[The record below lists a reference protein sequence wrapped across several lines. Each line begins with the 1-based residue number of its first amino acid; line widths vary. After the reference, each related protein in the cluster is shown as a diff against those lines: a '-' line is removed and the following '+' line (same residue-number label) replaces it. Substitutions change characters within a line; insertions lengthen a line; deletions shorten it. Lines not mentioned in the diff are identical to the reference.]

1 MWRIR
6 TLDFTG
12 IMFNIAEVIGTI
24 AFAVSGAMIA
34 IDRGLDLFGVVFLAI
49 TTALGGGTIRDI
61 FLGHFPPRMFYSY
74 QYLLISAVCAFGV
87 FALTYFRR
95 TRNLSKRSV
104 FLKYVNIFDAI
115 GLGIFSVIGVQ
126 VTVAAGYGD
135 NAFLCIFL
143 GMTTGCGGGI
153 VRDLLSRET
162 PYVLKKHI
170 YAIASII
177 GSGIFYLMQMLPV
190 EDAVEILL
198 GAGSTILIRM
208 LATHYKWNLPKIT
221 NGMMQESEPI
231 QTNSIAQRSE
241 GVPDKEEQPI
251 NSSILTGEA
260 AVTSEVMV
268 TKDAMGTSD
277 RY

>member
-1 MWRIR
+1 
-6 TLDFTG
+6 
-12 IMFNIAEVIGTI
+12 MFNIAEIIGTI

-61 FLGHFPPRMFYSY
+61 LLGHFPPRMFYSY
-74 QYLLISAVCAFGV
+74 QYLLISALCAFGV
-87 FALTYFRR
+87 FSLTYFRR

-126 VTVAAGYGD
+126 VTIAAGYKD
-135 NAFLCIFL
+135 NVFLCIFL

-153 VRDLLSRET
+153 IRDLLSRET

-177 GSGIFYLMQMLPV
+177 GSGIFYLMHLLPV
-190 EDAVEILL
+190 DDAVQIFM

-208 LATHYKWNLPKIT
+208 LATYYKWNLPKISNDT
-221 NGMMQESEPI
+221 MQ
-231 QTNSIAQRSE
+231 
-241 GVPDKEEQPI
+241 
-251 NSSILTGEA
+251 
-260 AVTSEVMV
+260 
-268 TKDAMGTSD
+268 
-277 RY
+277 

>member
-12 IMFNIAEVIGTI
+12 IMFSIAEVIGTI

-170 YAIASII
+170 YAMASII

-231 QTNSIAQRSE
+231 QNNSIAQRSE

>member
-1 MWRIR
+1 M
-6 TLDFTG
+6 DFTG

>member
-12 IMFNIAEVIGTI
+12 IMFSIAEVIGTI

-135 NAFLCIFL
+135 NAFLCVFL

-170 YAIASII
+170 YAMASII

-231 QTNSIAQRSE
+231 QNNSIAQRSE

>member
-12 IMFNIAEVIGTI
+12 IMFSIAEVIGTI